1 MWTTIYASL
10 ANSTLDSFKQ
20 SVAFKG
26 SETTVRRYAVSTL
39 TNTVARGYRIHHP
52 NRVVFRRSNAAFGG
66 IKMSDADNP
75 STIRRRLYKRV
86 GEYVARRQYRREL
99 DFLDKVIN
107 NALPLFQDQ
116 TWVIEERRIA

>member
-1 MWTTIYASL
+1 
-10 ANSTLDSFKQ
+10 
-20 SVAFKG
+20 
-26 SETTVRRYAVSTL
+26 
-39 TNTVARGYRIHHP
+39 
-52 NRVVFRRSNAAFGG
+52 
-66 IKMSDADNP
+66 MSDADNP